1 MDFQNTDLKKLFG
14 AVAAEDDDPEELAN
28 YFFKNNLYNRAITD
42 DKLIILKGYKG
53 TGKSALLA
61 MAQDYFYN
69 KHKLCLSIKPDDFPN
84 IKEDN
89 NDNLDLISTWKTD
102 LNNLIVK
109 KTYEDF
115 LEQEKPDTKIFHAIN
130 SINDMFNLTSYIKGN
145 DNQIKRQIAINFQK
159 NKEVYV
165 FIDDLDRGWNGDK
178 ISIHRISSLISAL
191 RDLSNSERGLKFR
204 VSLRSDMYSLLR
216 YDDSNL
222 DKVSQNILD
231 VKWTRDDLLRIL
243 VLRVQHFLGKNINSE
258 DVDKLSQNGLERLLS
273 KVMELTFSGTGK
285 WHDKPI
291 HNILLSLIRERP
303 RDLINLCTL
312 AAKEA
317 GQNKHEL
324 IQTKDWEAVFKQ
336 YSVDRFEDTIT
347 EHRDELSLDGVQLL
361 LNGMKTTRSESKSGS
376 SLYSK
381 DDILQKIT
389 NVLGQHDIRRNGE
402 ALKLSGV
409 EALKFLYSVGFVI
422 ARKDDNNTGFI
433 TRITYDQNHNL
444 IDQDSGFKFEIH
456 PAFRWAL
463 NYDPNKNPLNNIDDE
478 LY

>member
-1 MDFQNTDLKKLFG
+1 
-14 AVAAEDDDPEELAN
+14 
-28 YFFKNNLYNRAITD
+28 
-42 DKLIILKGYKG
+42 
-53 TGKSALLA
+53 

-243 VLRVQHFLGKNINSE
+243 VLRVQHFLGNNINSE
-258 DVDKLSQNGLERLLS
+258 DVDKLSQNGLEKLLS

-285 WHDKPI
+285 WHNKPI

-409 EALKFLYSVGFVI
+409 EALKFLYSIGFVI

-463 NYDPNKNPLNNIDDE
+463 NYDPKKNPLNNIDDE